1 MCICKHEI
9 HSSYARKAVQTS
21 IFSQLQQRGVLSCSC
36 KGQYFCPQ
44 NGWALY
50 SIKPVLFVGICNK
63 NQTRKKGFLQ
73 MLFQRH
79 ANPKIS
85 SSTSAN
91 SSSTKKK
98 ILQIEGRR
106 HTLGDEAPC
115 STACGMDLYLAR

>member
-98 ILQIEGRR
+98 KSYKLKADV
-106 HTLGDEAPC
+106 TLWVMKLLVAQLVVWIC
-115 STACGMDLYLAR
+115 T